1 MTHLETLRPRPLFVS
16 RLCITIFLGPPGC
29 TFLYIYRVHFAR
41 HTVPA
46 APPCWHLLRRLLLPP
61 LPSRPGGS
69 LGCEF
74 NPGTYLGLP
83 SRGRDRAAS
92 PAPPG
97 IYDLS
102 CKHEINS
109 LLIVLSS
116 VQTVISMVNE
126 RALLCEL
133 RRPAGLWPRELLR
146 ISIMV
151 RALSQ
156 PASLIQAALMA
167 GAQTSK

>member
-1 MTHLETLRPRPLFVS
+1 MSRAAFCLPSVHHNPPRAS
-16 RLCITIFLGPPGC
+16 RMHHFI
-29 TFLYIYRVHFAR
+29 YIVFISHVTRS
-41 HTVPA
+41 
-46 APPCWHLLRRLLLPP
+46 LQLLPAGTSSAAFSSHRC
-61 LPSRPGGS
+61 LRVLAGS
-69 LGCEF
+69 LGCGF